1 MTTSTKHISN
11 IIDRIR
17 TCVQLNN
24 EVHEMVKNDK
34 LNLLIKKKKI
44 ESSKF
49 KIQSL
54 KFEQFHL
61 QLTRHIHSTAFL
73 YILFPCIIHNIYTVF
88 LFLKPINNG
97 CNKH

>member
-34 LNLLIKKKKI
+34 LNLLIKKKK
-44 ESSKF
+44 
-49 KIQSL
+49 
-54 KFEQFHL
+54 
-61 QLTRHIHSTAFL
+61 
-73 YILFPCIIHNIYTVF
+73 
-88 LFLKPINNG
+88 
-97 CNKH
+97 